1 MKVTRAEFL
10 TSATGPEGYPRGGRP
25 EVAFAGRSN
34 VGKSSL
40 INALLGRRGLV
51 KTSSTPGRTQLLNFF
66 LVNERLVFVD
76 LPGYGYARVPA
87 SVRATWGP
95 MIERYLTARSEL
107 TGVVAILDIR
117 RTPSGEDLALLDWL
131 AAAGRPVV
139 VVLTKADKLSGNER
153 ARQYT
158 AIAAALPGGVEPI
171 VVSALTGEGMPAL
184 WGAIRRLVDASRGG
198 KSGERA
204 PGRPGA
210 AG

>member
-10 TSATGPEGYPRGGRP
+10 TSATGPEGYPRGGHP

-66 LVNERLVFVD
+66 LVNDRLVFVD

-107 TGVVAILDIR
+107 TGVVAIFDIR
-117 RTPSGEDLALLDWL
+117 RTPSDEDLALLDWL

-139 VVLTKADKLSGNER
+139 VALTKADKLSGNER
-153 ARQYT
+153 TRQRT
-158 AIAAALPGGVEPI
+158 VIAAALPGGPEPI
-171 VVSALTGEGMPAL
+171 VVSAVTGEGVPAL

-198 KSGERA
+198 RNGERT